1 MEIDRPFRIRIP
13 SHKEPE
19 KSNEGSVKPP
29 EKTINQEFKEQFY
42 DLQRDACDPGQ
53 APGNAEK
60 LCAAFEKHWE
70 QKMADAKLE
79 HCVQPMKDAVDK
91 VRADE
96 KPDITFAENMGPQF
110 KITPEA
116 MRRLA
121 QHRTRA
127 DNEMDF

>member
-1 MEIDRPFRIRIP
+1 
-13 SHKEPE
+13 
-19 KSNEGSVKPP
+19 
-29 EKTINQEFKEQFY
+29 
-42 DLQRDACDPGQ
+42 
-53 APGNAEK
+53 
-60 LCAAFEKHWE
+60 
-70 QKMADAKLE
+70 MADAKLE

-96 KPDITFAENMGPQF
+96 KPDITFAENMGSQF

-127 DNEMDF
+127 DNERDF